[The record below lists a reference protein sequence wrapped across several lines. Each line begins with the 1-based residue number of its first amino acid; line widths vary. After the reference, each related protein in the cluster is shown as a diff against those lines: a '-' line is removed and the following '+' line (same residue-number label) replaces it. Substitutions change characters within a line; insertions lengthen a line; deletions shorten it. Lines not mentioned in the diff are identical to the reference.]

1 MAPLGIFYIP
11 DRTKIKHFHINDL
24 ELQRNDSYDDAE
36 DNSDGDDDDD
46 DDNDDDDNDD
56 DADDDDLCQ
65 QGWGTSLGT
74 TRLAGGG
81 QGMAGGHLEDC
92 DDDQED
98 DDEYYKDYHDGGD
111 NEDGDGY
118 CNGFDDTGLVI
129 IGMIT
134 QGSKTSTYDPDG
146 SPEKTVQGQF

>member
-1 MAPLGIFYIP
+1 
-11 DRTKIKHFHINDL
+11 
-24 ELQRNDSYDDAE
+24 
-36 DNSDGDDDDD
+36 
-46 DDNDDDDNDD
+46 
-56 DADDDDLCQ
+56 
-65 QGWGTSLGT
+65 
-74 TRLAGGG
+74 
-81 QGMAGGHLEDC
+81 MAGGHLEDC

-129 IGMIT
+129 ISMIT

-146 SPEKTVQGQF
+146 SPEKTVQG